1 LCGLE
6 TAAAAMPCYIAAQ
19 SGAFYELLFVLIN
32 VLGQF
37 TPSADASWQHWL
49 TALPVHVSQILYAVY
64 PNWSPEMSKL
74 LSRKIAPSP
83 MPAEISVVDLI
94 DTYFTAYNSARLRE
108 ACQLLSRDIM
118 KEGVTVAMSLSG
130 AMTPAGLGVSVLAP
144 LMRHGFIDWMI
155 STGANLYHDI
165 HYGLGLDL
173 YSSSPF
179 LDDVKLRE
187 EGRIRIYDIVFGYDV
202 LLETD
207 AFIREILK
215 AEPFQKRMSTA
226 EFHYLL
232 GKYLHAIEQQ
242 IGVKNSCLLATA
254 YECGVPIYTSSPGDS
269 SIGMNV
275 AALALEGYQ
284 LVIDPSLDVNETA
297 AIAYAARDTGNSD
310 IEGKSAA
317 LIIGGG
323 SPKNFLLQTQPQ
335 LHEVLGLEERGHDFF
350 IQVTDA
356 RPDTGGLSG
365 ATPSE
370 AVSWGKVDP
379 HELPSTIVC
388 YTDSTIALPIMTAYI
403 ISQCPSRPLKRL
415 YDRRGEM
422 LATLSRDYAAAK
434 ADPNRFVG
442 SPVARPALEEPRQV
456 VATYP
461 CGTPIGNGKR

>member
-1 LCGLE
+1 
-6 TAAAAMPCYIAAQ
+6 
-19 SGAFYELLFVLIN
+19 
-32 VLGQF
+32 
-37 TPSADASWQHWL
+37 
-49 TALPVHVSQILYAVY
+49 
-64 PNWSPEMSKL
+64 MSKL
-74 LSRKIAPSP
+74 LSHKIAPSP

-94 DTYFTAYNSARLRE
+94 DGYFTAYNSARLRE
-108 ACQLLSRDIM
+108 ICHLLSREVM
-118 KEGVTVAMSLSG
+118 QEGVTVGLSLSG
-130 AMTPAGLGVSVLAP
+130 AMTPAGFGVSVLAP
-144 LMRHGFIDWMI
+144 LIRNGFVDWMI
-155 STGANLYHDI
+155 STGANLYHDM
-165 HYGLGLDL
+165 HYGLGLEL

-179 LDDVKLRE
+179 LDDVKLRQ
-187 EGRIRIYDIVFGYDV
+187 EGRIRIYDIVFEYDV

-232 GKYLHAIEQQ
+232 GKYVREVEKQL
-242 IGVKNSCLLATA
+242 GVKNSCLLATA

-275 AALALEGYQ
+275 AAIALEGSQ
-284 LVIDPSLDVNETA
+284 LVLDPSLDVNETA
-297 AIAYAARDTGNSD
+297 AIAYAARETNIPGV
-310 IEGKSAA
+310 EGKSAA

-335 LHEVLGLEERGHDFF
+335 LHEVLGLEERGHDYF

-379 HELPSTIVC
+379 EELPSTIVC
-388 YTDSTIALPIMTAYI
+388 YTDSTIALPIMTAYVTN
-403 ISQCPSRPLKRL
+403 QCQPRELKRL
-415 YDRRGEM
+415 YDRRPEM
-422 LATLSRDYAAAK
+422 LAKLKADYEAAK
-434 ADPNRFVG
+434 ANPAHAVSTPIPVVDPERE
-442 SPVARPALEEPRQV
+442 L

-461 CGTPIGNGKR
+461 CGTPIRNGHRKP